1 MTLKELSDALLSA
14 GVATGA
20 SIIRVIFVPQEGSA
34 WDKGLKFLGSILF
47 GSMVGILIRH
57 TETQGFLFKYV
68 DYIVA
73 ATTLTAN
80 EIITT
85 WVRRTI
91 NIVIVYFENKLTS
104 AAKKAEEPKGKETE
118 DGK

>member
-1 MTLKELSDALLSA
+1 MSLKEMTDALLISL

-20 SIIRVIFVPQEGSA
+20 SIVRVIFVPQEGSA
-34 WDKGLKFLGSILF
+34 WDKVLKFSGSILF
-47 GSMVGILIRH
+47 GSMVGVLIRH

-104 AAKKAEEPKGKETE
+104 TKKEEDKGKETP